1 MIFQIIMILNSIFYF
16 LDSVFL
22 GFMGTIKIYGYEID
36 FRSLT
41 IIYIMT
47 SAIFTAEF
55 VIYEKIIKKE
65 LKVYR
70 NGRVRD
76 W

>member
-16 LDSVFL
+16 FDSVFL
-22 GFMGTIKIYGYEID
+22 GFIGSIKVYSYEID
-36 FRSLT
+36 FGSLT

-65 LKVYR
+65 LKVY
-70 NGRVRD
+70 GRLRD
-76 W
+76 

>member
-16 LDSVFL
+16 FDSVFL
-22 GFMGTIKIYGYEID
+22 GFIGSIKVYGYEID
-36 FRSLT
+36 FGSLT

-65 LKVYR
+65 LKVY
-70 NGRVRD
+70 GGLRD
-76 W
+76 

>member
-1 MIFQIIMILNSIFYF
+1 MILNSILYF
-16 LDSVFL
+16 FDSVFL
-22 GFMGTIKIYGYEID
+22 GFIGSIKVYGYEID
-36 FRSLT
+36 FGSLT

-65 LKVYR
+65 LKVYGGLR
-70 NGRVRD
+70 G
-76 W
+76 

>member
-1 MIFQIIMILNSIFYF
+1 MIFQIIIILNSIFYF

-22 GFMGTIKIYGYEID
+22 GFMRTIKIYGYEMN
-36 FRSLT
+36 FWSLT
-41 IIYIMT
+41 IIYIMA

-65 LKVYR
+65 LKVY
-70 NGRVRD
+70 GRLRD
-76 W
+76 

>member
-1 MIFQIIMILNSIFYF
+1 MIFQIIIILNSIFYF

-22 GFMGTIKIYGYEID
+22 GFMRTIKIYGYEMN
-36 FRSLT
+36 FWSLT
-41 IIYIMT
+41 IIYIMA

-65 LKVYR
+65 LKVY
-70 NGRVRD
+70 GGLRD
-76 W
+76 